1 LKDPKGKSV
10 ASYQRLY
17 NFIKSARYKVMGV
30 IGLTEI
36 ILIFSLYY
44 FHWCHISI
52 LTNKFSG
59 NEKLLWVIVVILIPL
74 VGHFILFLEQ
84 KYNKG

>member
-1 LKDPKGKSV
+1 
-10 ASYQRLY
+10 
-17 NFIKSARYKVMGV
+17 MGA

-36 ILIFSLYY
+36 ILIFFVVL
-44 FHWCHISI
+44 FPLIALISI

-74 VGHFILFLEQ
+74 VGSILYFVFGT
-84 KYNKG
+84 KNIIKKG

>member
-1 LKDPKGKSV
+1 
-10 ASYQRLY
+10 
-17 NFIKSARYKVMGV
+17 MGA

-36 ILIFSLYY
+36 ILIFFVVL
-44 FHWCHISI
+44 FPLIALISI

-74 VGHFILFLEQ
+74 VGSILYFVFG
-84 KYNKG
+84 KKNIIKKG